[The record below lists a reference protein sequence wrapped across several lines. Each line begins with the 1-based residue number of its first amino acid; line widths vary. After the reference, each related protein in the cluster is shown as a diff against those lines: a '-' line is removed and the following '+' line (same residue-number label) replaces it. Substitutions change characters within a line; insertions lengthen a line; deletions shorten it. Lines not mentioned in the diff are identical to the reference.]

1 MKKSSI
7 ATEIGL
13 LIRQIRTDKG
23 LSQEDLAFNC
33 ELHRTYIGSLERGEK
48 VPTILTLEKISNAL
62 EISLSELFKKY
73 EKSHSK

>member
-7 ATEIGL
+7 ATDIGL
-13 LIRQIRTDKG
+13 LIRQIRIDKG

-33 ELHRTYIGSLERGEK
+33 GLHRTYIGSLERGEK
-48 VPTILTLEKISNAL
+48 VPTIITLEKLSNAL

-73 EKSHSK
+73 EKSRNK